1 MDDGSGSFTEQL
13 HNVFKYII
21 QSGFWSHF
29 LQADFL
35 KNGFHF
41 FNQSM
46 VDSHNNVHIIA
57 AVNKE
62 MNIVFC
68 D

>member
-41 FNQSM
+41 FNQSI
-46 VDSHNNVHIIA
+46 VNSHDNVHTY
-57 AVNKE
+57 NSSHE
-62 MNIVFC
+62 QGDEHCFL
-68 D
+68 